1 MVNGIRGEWNLPRER
16 AKPQSLLS
24 ERLRS
29 EKEDRREKAPVTV
42 LDLALKSRLALP
54 PTPQMCSRDAHQG
67 SAWRGLH
74 GGLATLF

>member
-29 EKEDRREKAPVTV
+29 EEEDRREKAPVTV
-42 LDLALKSRLALP
+42 LDLAPKGRLALP
-54 PTPQMCSRDAHQG
+54 LVPQMCSQDAHQG
-67 SAWRGLH
+67 SAW
-74 GGLATLF
+74 